1 MTVLVLAQE
10 LDRTADGVVAGLTRQ
25 GVPVFRL
32 DTSYFP
38 QRLTVE
44 AELSEGRWN
53 GRLATEHRSV
63 DLETVRAIW
72 VRTPAT
78 FVLPEGM
85 SIAERDYARR
95 EGKLG
100 LGGVLLSLP
109 VLWVNRPDLAAT
121 AAYKPLQLTT
131 ACRCG
136 LVTARTLISNS
147 PAALRRFARA
157 VGTSGTV
164 IKPLGTSLIYEAN
177 TFKMGWTRQLA
188 PEDFADLAGFDVT
201 CHQVQDWV
209 DKAHECRVTVVG
221 DRMFAVAIYAGSP
234 ESYVDWRADHNSLS
248 YEVIE
253 LPRQVQQGIRAFMAE
268 LGLVYGAFDFVI
280 SPDGGFT
287 FLECNSGG
295 QFGFLEGVSGLPIT
309 DTLVELLA
317 TGGNQ

>member
-10 LDRTADGVVAGLTRQ
+10 LDRTADGVVEGLIRR

-44 AELSEGRWN
+44 AELSGGRWS
-53 GRLATEHRSV
+53 GRLVTEHREV
-63 DLETVRAIW
+63 DLEAVRAIW

-78 FVLPEGM
+78 FILPEGM

-109 VLWVNRPDLAAT
+109 ALWVNRPDLAAT

-131 ACRCG
+131 ANRCR
-136 LVTARTLISNS
+136 LATARTLISNS
-147 PAALRRFARA
+147 PPALRRFVHTA
-157 VGTSGTV
+157 GTNGTV
-164 IKPLGTSLIYEAN
+164 IKPLGTTLIYEDN
-177 TFKMGWTRQLA
+177 TFKMGWTHRLA
-188 PEDFADLAGFDVT
+188 PDDLADFAGFDVT
-201 CHQVQDWV
+201 CHQVQDWA
-209 DKAHECRVTVVG
+209 DKAHECRVVVVG
-221 DRMFAVAIYAGSP
+221 DRMFAVAIHAGSP

-253 LPRQVQQGIRAFMAE
+253 LPSQVQHGIRAFMAE
-268 LGLVYGAFDFVI
+268 LGLIYGAFDFVVG
-280 SPDGGFT
+280 PDGGFT
-287 FLECNSGG
+287 FLECNPGG
-295 QFGFLEGVSGLPIT
+295 QFGFLEGISGLPIT
-309 DTLVELLA
+309 ETLVALLA
-317 TGGNQ
+317 TGGNR